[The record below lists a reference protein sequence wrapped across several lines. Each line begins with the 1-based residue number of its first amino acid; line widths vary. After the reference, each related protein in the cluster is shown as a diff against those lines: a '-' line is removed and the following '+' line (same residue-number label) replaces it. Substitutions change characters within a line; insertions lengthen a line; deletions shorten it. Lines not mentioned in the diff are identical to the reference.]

1 MTISFSLADLTV
13 IGLSPPGV
21 VRVAVRTQHTTAAPR
36 LIRVTETSPSCALR
50 RDPKVLSATKSAM
63 AETGVGALDIELV
76 RITPDIDVVG
86 LEPFPAV
93 GAELNA
99 RYVITAPYDADLTR
113 LADRLAAIDDPAVR
127 YGL

>member
-1 MTISFSLADLTV
+1 M
-13 IGLSPPGV
+13 
-21 VRVAVRTQHTTAAPR
+21 
-36 LIRVTETSPSCALR
+36 
-50 RDPKVLSATKSAM
+50 LSATKSAM

-113 LADRLAAIDDPAVR
+113 LADRLAPIDDPAVR